1 VKVVSQRC
9 EAELSSWTHL
19 SKELD
24 ALNEVG
30 DAVELLRAQM
40 EEMCGQLQ
48 VLDAA
53 LDGHIQLR
61 EEKEM
66 RKWHEGVERDTA
78 NFASARERDLQVL
91 EKTLKADMAKKAR
104 ARQQEQAAAAGAAA
118 AKEAAAKEAAAKE
131 AAAKEAAAKEAAA
144 KEAAAKEA
152 AAKEAA
158 AAKLPQGGGG
168 EETKQSEPEAKEAEA
183 APPAKEDGS
192 EKEGAVASESAPGEG
207 QAESEGGK
215 ERERVEG
222 AEAAADQADPN
233 TASPEEEKD
242 GEE

>member
-1 VKVVSQRC
+1 VVSQRC

-152 AAKEAA
+152 AA
-158 AAKLPQGGGG
+158 AKLPQGGGG

>member
-1 VKVVSQRC
+1 MKLVSHRC

-104 ARQQEQAAAAGAAA
+104 ARQQEQVAASAAAAGAAA
-118 AKEAAAKEAAAKE
+118 AKEAAAKEATAKE
-131 AAAKEAAAKEAAA
+131 TAAAKP
-144 KEAAAKEA
+144 
-152 AAKEAA
+152 
-158 AAKLPQGGGG
+158 PQGGGG
-168 EETKQSEPEAKEAEA
+168 EETKQSEPEAKETEA
-183 APPAKEDGS
+183 APSAKEDGS
-192 EKEGAVASESAPGEG
+192 EKEGAATAEFVPGEG
-207 QAESEGGK
+207 QAESEGVG
-215 ERERVEG
+215 EGVQG
-222 AEAAADQADPN
+222 AEAAEDEQADPN
-233 TASPEEEKD
+233 SAPPENGKEDEE
-242 GEE
+242 

>member
-1 VKVVSQRC
+1 VKLVSHRC

-104 ARQQEQAAAAGAAA
+104 ARQQEQVAASAAAAGAAA

-131 AAAKEAAAKEAAA
+131 AAAKEATAKETAAA
-144 KEAAAKEA
+144 KP
-152 AAKEAA
+152 
-158 AAKLPQGGGG
+158 PQGGGG
-168 EETKQSEPEAKEAEA
+168 EETKQSEPEAKETEA
-183 APPAKEDGS
+183 APPAKEDGG
-192 EKEGAVASESAPGEG
+192 EKEGAATAESAPGEEEV
-207 QAESEGGK
+207 ESEGMG
-215 ERERVEG
+215 EGIQG
-222 AEAAADQADPN
+222 AEAAEDDQADPN
-233 TASPEEEKD
+233 SASPENGKEDEE
-242 GEE
+242 

>member
-1 VKVVSQRC
+1 MKLVSHRC

-104 ARQQEQAAAAGAAA
+104 ARQQEQVAASAAAAGAAA
-118 AKEAAAKEAAAKE
+118 AKEAAAKEATAKDI
-131 AAAKEAAAKEAAA
+131 AAAKP
-144 KEAAAKEA
+144 
-152 AAKEAA
+152 
-158 AAKLPQGGGG
+158 PQGGGG
-168 EETKQSEPEAKEAEA
+168 EETKQSEPEAKETEA
-183 APPAKEDGS
+183 APPAKEDGG
-192 EKEGAVASESAPGEG
+192 EKEGAATAESAPGEEEV
-207 QAESEGGK
+207 ESEGMG
-215 ERERVEG
+215 EGIQG
-222 AEAAADQADPN
+222 AEAAEDDQADPN
-233 TASPEEEKD
+233 SASPENGKEDEE
-242 GEE
+242 

>member
-144 KEAAAKEA
+144 
-152 AAKEAA
+152 
-158 AAKLPQGGGG
+158 AKLPQGGGG